1 LFCWGDV
8 VSTHVLQFGQRE
20 GANIMSAQNI
30 KNHGDVNAYIHE
42 TLAKKDAAANKAALI
57 ELLTVFGEK
66 VR

>member
-1 LFCWGDV
+1 
-8 VSTHVLQFGQRE
+8 
-20 GANIMSAQNI
+20 MSAQNI